1 MDKRICF
8 LLICSFFLLSLYGQD
23 VTVKGKV
30 TDATTGEGLPYA
42 ALLIKGT
49 TLGTATDAEGFF
61 VLSVPKGKKTLSVSY
76 LGYDSREMPL
86 IPEKT
91 AYLEIALSPSG
102 IHLGEVVVKPT
113 KEKYRKKDNPAVR
126 LVREIIDRKN

>member
-1 MDKRICF
+1 MRKAF
-8 LLICSFFLLSLYGQD
+8 LYYLSR
-23 VTVKGKV
+23 KGKNAV
-30 TDATTGEGLPYA
+30 GFLSGIRFTRNALDTG
-42 ALLIKGT
+42 
-49 TLGTATDAEGFF
+49 
-61 VLSVPKGKKTLSVSY
+61 
-76 LGYDSREMPL
+76 
-86 IPEKT
+86 KT